1 MRVAV
6 SREADKLQ
14 QFVESLLKSTP
25 LHAIMAFCFVRPQS
39 WKNKLLYAPSY
50 GIVSR
55 HYSQF
60 VKEKAEKYR
69 AKESGPVLFITVS
82 FLVLTPMLVML

>member
-1 MRVAV
+1 VRVAV

-25 LHAIMAFCFVRPQS
+25 LHAIMAFCFVLPQS
-39 WKNKLLYAPSY
+39 RENKLLYAPSV

-55 HYSQF
+55 HSSQF
-60 VKEKAEKYR
+60 VKAKVEKYR